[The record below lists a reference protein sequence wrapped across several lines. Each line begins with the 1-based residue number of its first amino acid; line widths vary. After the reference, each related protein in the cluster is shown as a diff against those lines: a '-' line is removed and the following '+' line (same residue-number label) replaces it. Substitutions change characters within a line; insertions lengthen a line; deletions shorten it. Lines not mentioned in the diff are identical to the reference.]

1 MEAIKIPAIRGKI
14 GNTIYYCTTLTF
26 KQVGEMVKPVNDEL
40 HTANS
45 LKEQIQRSLTDNYI
59 KIKEYILNREDRF
72 FDSLVLAV
80 YDGDPMWKEVRYEID
95 NETYYNVGL
104 LELSGQEKIF
114 PVDGQHRVEGIR
126 AALAE
131 NEELGDEMISVMLIG
146 HQNTAEGREKSRR
159 IFSTLNRYVKPVRL
173 GDIIAL
179 DEDDIVA
186 IVTRDLLETYPLF
199 IGKRIKASN
208 NKSIPNTD
216 KTAFTSLMTLYECH
230 LVLYKTYISQ
240 KDQKNYKKS
249 QINDK
254 LKYRPSDE
262 IINEFNHY
270 LIEFWNGMAST
281 FEEIRTY
288 IDNNSNDPAIEMRP
302 TDDGGNLFFRPI
314 GLLPFVEAVAR
325 IKMSSQ
331 EAYNEIISQYANL
344 NRNVHSDMWD
354 MILWNPRTN
363 RMLMRNQSLVY
374 YLLINMI
381 DTNLLTDKEKR
392 QMVNKYATVYN
403 IDVQDAEQRIN
414 AITL

>member
-1 MEAIKIPAIRGKI
+1 MKAIKIPAIRGKI

-26 KQVGEMVKPVNDEL
+26 KQVDEMVRPVNDEL
-40 HTANS
+40 YIANS

-95 NETYYNVGL
+95 NETYYNIGL
-104 LELSGQEKIF
+104 LEFSGQEKIF

-262 IINEFNHY
+262 IINEFNQY
-270 LIEFWNGMAST
+270 LIEFWNGMVTT
-281 FEEIRTY
+281 FGEIRTY
-288 IDNNSNDPAIEMRP
+288 IDNISNDPARELRP

-314 GLLPFVEAVAR
+314 GLLPFVEAVAS

-331 EAYNEIISQYANL
+331 EAYNEIISQYSNL
-344 NRNVHSDMWD
+344 NRNVHSDLWD

-381 DTNLLTDKEKR
+381 DANLLTDKEKR

>member
-14 GNTIYYCTTLTF
+14 GNTIYYCTTLSF

-45 LKEQIQRSLTDNYI
+45 LKEQIQRSLTNNFL

-80 YDGDPMWKEVRYEID
+80 YDGDPMWKEVRYEIE
-95 NETYYNVGL
+95 NEIYYNVGL

-131 NEELGDEMISVMLIG
+131 NKKIGDEMISVMLIG
-146 HQNTAEGREKSRR
+146 HQNTPEGREKSRR

-199 IGKRIKASN
+199 IGDRIKASN
-208 NKSIPNTD
+208 NKSIPSTD

-230 LVLYKTYISQ
+230 LVLYKTFISQ
-240 KDQKNYKKS
+240 KEQKKFNKS
-249 QINDK
+249 QIKDK

-262 IINEFNHY
+262 IINEFSQH
-270 LIEFWNGMAST
+270 LIEFWNCMTST
-281 FEEIRTY
+281 FEEIRIY
-288 IDNNSNDPAIEMRP
+288 INNNSDNPAIELRP
-302 TDDGGNLFFRPI
+302 ANDGGNLFFRPI
-314 GLLPFVEAVAR
+314 GILPFVEAVAR
-325 IKMSSQ
+325 IKMNSQ
-331 EAYNEIISQYANL
+331 ETYNEIINHYASL
-344 NRNVHSDMWD
+344 NRNVHSNLWD

-374 YLLINMI
+374 YLLLKMI
-381 DTNLLTDKEKR
+381 DVNLLTEKENK
-392 QMVNKYATVYN
+392 QMINKYATIYN
-403 IDVQDAEQRIN
+403 ISVQEAEQQIN
-414 AITL
+414 SITL

>member
-14 GNTIYYCTTLTF
+14 GNSIYYCTTLTF

-80 YDGDPMWKEVRYEID
+80 YDGYPMWKEVRYEID

-131 NEELGDEMISVMLIG
+131 SEELGEEMISVMLIG

-262 IINEFNHY
+262 VINEFNQY

-281 FEEIRTY
+281 FVEIRTY

-325 IKMSSQ
+325 IKMNSQ
-331 EAYNEIISQYANL
+331 EGYTEIISQYANL

-381 DTNLLTDKEKR
+381 DANLLMDKEKR